1 MGASCC
7 KGDAPATSPSG
18 VTLQAGSDVLSPPPP
33 PPGDHEA
40 LADWLL
46 ERLLAA
52 APNEVA
58 LPVRAHRARLR
69 SGARGFSVA
78 FLRALHRFLRRHGAD
93 ELHMDA
99 LCKQPGL
106 PVSVCRLTASTGLS
120 LVESCALLAEAE
132 RLDASALFGDATSF
146 FSYSWTGTRVDAMV
160 AAAERGIAQLDDAA
174 AAPPRFLWLDM
185 LCASQNLLA
194 VRRRSRCA
202 GLARPPLAA
211 SHLRPPRPRPTCA
224 AQGKY
229 KDERF
234 AKGSAEYAARK
245 EDTDSIFDDALN
257 TTREIIFYLA
267 PLVGEWPAPDHP
279 PLRADRAPPPPGWM
293 RSGPVAITRACAPP
307 PRPLARRP
315 TPCTEMDPR
324 SGWMRGAGLG

>member
-1 MGASCC
+1 M
-7 KGDAPATSPSG
+7 
-18 VTLQAGSDVLSPPPP
+18 TLQAGPDVRSPPPPP
-33 PPGDHEA
+33 PPGDPEA

-46 ERLLAA
+46 ERLLAS

-58 LPVRAHRARLR
+58 LPVRAHSARLR

-132 RLDASALFGDATSF
+132 GVDASALFGDATSF
-146 FSYSWTGTRVDAMV
+146 FSYSWTGTRVDDMV
-160 AAAERGIAQLDDAA
+160 TAAERGIAQLDEAA
-174 AAPPRFLWLDM
+174 AAPRFLWLDM

-202 GLARPPLAA
+202 DVAHSPLAA
-211 SHLRPPRPRPTCA
+211 SHL
-224 AQGKY
+224 
-229 KDERF
+229 
-234 AKGSAEYAARK
+234 
-245 EDTDSIFDDALN
+245 
-257 TTREIIFYLA
+257 
-267 PLVGEWPAPDHP
+267 
-279 PLRADRAPPPPGWM
+279 
-293 RSGPVAITRACAPP
+293 
-307 PRPLARRP
+307 
-315 TPCTEMDPR
+315 
-324 SGWMRGAGLG
+324 

>member
-1 MGASCC
+1 M
-7 KGDAPATSPSG
+7 
-18 VTLQAGSDVLSPPPP
+18 LSPPPP
-33 PPGDHEA
+33 PPGEPEA

-132 RLDASALFGDATSF
+132 GVDASALFGDATSF

-160 AAAERGIAQLDDAA
+160 AAAERGIAQLDEAE

-194 VRRRSRCA
+194 VRRRSRCG
-202 GLARPPLAA
+202 GLAVARPSLHPTSDPRAPAPRAPRRA
-211 SHLRPPRPRPTCA
+211 STRTSGLPRAR
-224 AQGKY
+224 
-229 KDERF
+229 R
-234 AKGSAEYAARK
+234 SNAARK

-279 PLRADRAPPPPGWM
+279 PLRADRAPPPAGWM

-307 PRPLARRP
+307 PRPLACRP
-315 TPCTEMDPR
+315 TLCTAR
-324 SGWMRGAGLG
+324 GHAAARWGWASLG

>member
-1 MGASCC
+1 MR
-7 KGDAPATSPSG
+7 PR
-18 VTLQAGSDVLSPPPP
+18 LP
-33 PPGDHEA
+33 PPGDPEA

-132 RLDASALFGDATSF
+132 GVDASALFGDATSF

-160 AAAERGIAQLDDAA
+160 AAAERGIAQLDEAA

-194 VRRRSRCA
+194 VRDALALCA
-202 GLARPPLAA
+202 GLTHPPLAICDRWR
-211 SHLRPPRPRPTCA
+211 LLPI
-224 AQGKY
+224 
-229 KDERF
+229 F
-234 AKGSAEYAARK
+234 A
-245 EDTDSIFDDALN
+245 T
-257 TTREIIFYLA
+257 
-267 PLVGEWPAPDHP
+267 
-279 PLRADRAPPPPGWM
+279 
-293 RSGPVAITRACAPP
+293 GP
-307 PRPLARRP
+307 
-315 TPCTEMDPR
+315 
-324 SGWMRGAGLG
+324 

>member
-1 MGASCC
+1 MSQATARSVRS
-7 KGDAPATSPSG
+7 APLRDP
-18 VTLQAGSDVLSPPPP
+18 
-33 PPGDHEA
+33 EA

-78 FLRALHRFLRRHGAD
+78 FLSALHRFLRRHGAD

-132 RLDASALFGDATSF
+132 GVDASALFGVATSF
-146 FSYSWTGTRVDAMV
+146 FSYSWKGTRVDTVV
-160 AAAERGIAQLDDAA
+160 AAAERGIAQLDEVAA
-174 AAPPRFLWLDM
+174 APRFLWLDM

-194 VRRRSRCA
+194 VRDALALCA
-202 GLARPPLAA
+202 GLTHPPLAICDRRR
-211 SHLRPPRPRPTCA
+211 LLPI
-224 AQGKY
+224 
-229 KDERF
+229 F
-234 AKGSAEYAARK
+234 A
-245 EDTDSIFDDALN
+245 T
-257 TTREIIFYLA
+257 
-267 PLVGEWPAPDHP
+267 
-279 PLRADRAPPPPGWM
+279 
-293 RSGPVAITRACAPP
+293 GP
-307 PRPLARRP
+307 
-315 TPCTEMDPR
+315 
-324 SGWMRGAGLG
+324 